1 MLHTLQ
7 RPSNTH
13 IPVISNGYS
22 NYLNFSLPTEK
33 LTTLI
38 SHSLHLTFSAEP
50 RHMQPANF
58 TDCVAQR
65 TPKVLRADKAFV
77 RYLKIISG
85 YQFQNPEITL
95 QHDGCNYI
103 RVVFPFMLHPTFQ
116 QTLNLFKAHRHQHPQ
131 CHFGSHYSM
140 PIALHKRLGSRCKTP
155 RQVGKASSN
164 SCFPGISR
172 CQGTIRSSKPTP
184 CAANSMRSQSPV
196 TSAHESFPFNK
207 MVSKTHSLSSLSAKN
222 GFKMEGFPKYPGVAM
237 WLPFP
242 PFPAVSRALPR
253 GDKEAYLWIAGDG
266 WRWLEHLI
274 ENDID
279 IQRTK
284 DGFLRCFKFNT
295 FGTVQK
301 LPCRQICKE
310 CLHFLF
316 APVGHFILNADV
328 QQSTEKKPSSQ
339 VCA

>member
-13 IPVISNGYS
+13 IPAISNGYS

-77 RYLKIISG
+77 RYLKVISG

-164 SCFPGISR
+164 QLFPWNLRVPRDNQI
-172 CQGTIRSSKPTP
+172 
-184 CAANSMRSQSPV
+184 
-196 TSAHESFPFNK
+196 F
-207 MVSKTHSLSSLSAKN
+207 KTHSLRCKFHEKPKSRNLSS
-222 GFKMEGFPKYPGVAM
+222 
-237 WLPFP
+237 
-242 PFPAVSRALPR
+242 
-253 GDKEAYLWIAGDG
+253 
-266 WRWLEHLI
+266 
-274 ENDID
+274 
-279 IQRTK
+279 
-284 DGFLRCFKFNT
+284 
-295 FGTVQK
+295 
-301 LPCRQICKE
+301 
-310 CLHFLF
+310 
-316 APVGHFILNADV
+316 
-328 QQSTEKKPSSQ
+328 
-339 VCA
+339 